1 MSRSALCVARN
12 YRCLSWAPGL
22 QYLRGMFTSSR
33 PGVLA
38 LAAFV
43 VGCSGASNPPGP
55 DGGSGG
61 HGGGV
66 VDSGPDL
73 PPDGPA
79 DAAACDC
86 HVENYTLTM
95 SWACFCAKFGC
106 ADPLPACN
114 SHRRTPRMRPGRRG
128 FQRPLRTIPL
138 RVGRKR
144 RARRSR
150 IWFGTSPYQCP
161 SDPSIQGFSVRAGR
175 FPDATCAEVACTC
188 NGTAMSCPIPDA
200 GVDAPSAAAG
210 ER

>member
-1 MSRSALCVARN
+1 
-12 YRCLSWAPGL
+12 
-22 QYLRGMFTSSR
+22 MFASSR

-38 LAAFV
+38 VAAFV
-43 VGCSGASNPPGP
+43 VGCNGASNPPGP

-61 HGGGV
+61 HGGGA
-66 VDSGPDL
+66 VDSGSDL
-73 PPDGPA
+73 PPDAPP
-79 DAAACDC
+79 AACDC

-114 SHRRTPRMRPGRRG
+114 SHRKAYPGCG
-128 FQRPLRTIPL
+128 LVADDFSGPFGPSISVWDESGVL
-138 RVGRKR
+138 VGREYG
-144 RARRSR
+144 SD
-150 IWFGTSPYQCP
+150 TSSYQCP

-200 GVDAPSAAAG
+200 GVDAPNAAAG